1 MHIPL
6 IIAILALLAF
16 ALLPLLDRSVISE
29 ISAKGLP
36 AYLIRIARW
45 TKE

>member
-6 IIAILALLAF
+6 IIGSVAVLAF
-16 ALLPLLDRSVISE
+16 ALLPILDRLPDSE
-29 ISAKGLP
+29 ARARGLR

-45 TKE
+45 TRE